1 MFINFMI
8 LPLSKET
15 KSIYS
20 HPYQKDEVNMFCM
33 FYLPAVYTRS
43 YKIFPL
49 SVIDKA
55 SDWS

>member
-1 MFINFMI
+1 MI

-20 HPYQKDEVNMFCM
+20 HPYQKDEVNMFCT

-43 YKIFPL
+43 YKIFLL